1 MKAIVSSTNK
11 PRLLPL
17 ALTQCNPHFET
28 VIYTAIAFDK
38 GSQKRNFISSGGSKP
53 VQRLIENKVPGHISN
68 NRDHYEKSTSKVAT
82 HIRMKICDE
91 CLKVSA

>member
-1 MKAIVSSTNK
+1 MTAIVSSTDR
-11 PRLLPL
+11 PLLLPL
-17 ALTQCNPHFET
+17 VLTRNPHFET
-28 VIYTAIAFDK
+28 AIYIAIAFDK
-38 GSQKRNFISSGGSKP
+38 GSRKRSLISGGGSKP

-91 CLKVSA
+91 CLKVSG